1 MSLLNLI
8 NADLWQIILNNLKT
22 KESGMYFHLT
32 LNRLALL
39 CDNVKHIMI
48 LPHNVGN
55 IVKIPIYENNVDLFK
70 RTIKRLDTI
79 PYNQPTVFFDLFI
92 HALHRILKYHIGKH

>member
-55 IVKIPIYENNVDLFK
+55 IVKIPIYENNVDLFNYCSSY
-70 RTIKRLDTI
+70 ISAYNHAHRLLRLYAKEICDSCKMNYAT
-79 PYNQPTVFFDLFI
+79 
-92 HALHRILKYHIGKH
+92 